1 MRIIAG
7 SLGSR
12 RLKTPTGRDTRP
24 TSDRAREALFARL
37 GPLDGARVADLFA
50 GSGALGLEALSRGA
64 VSCTFVESGRAALA
78 ALRANLADLAPAGAV
93 VVTTPLPGAVDR
105 LPSPFDL
112 LLLDPPY
119 AAGGLL
125 TATLERLAASPL
137 LADGS
142 LIVVEHAARTP
153 PAVPPGLAVE
163 ERHRT
168 GETAFTFIRP
178 AKRVK

>member
-12 RLKTPTGRDTRP
+12 RLKAPRGRDTRP
-24 TSDRAREALFARL
+24 TSERAREALFALL
-37 GPLDGARVADLFA
+37 GPVDGARVADLFA

-64 VSCTFVESGRAALA
+64 AGCTFVESGRAALI

-93 VVTTPLPGAVDR
+93 VVTAPLPGAVDR
-105 LPSPFDL
+105 LSPPIDL

-153 PAVPPGLAVE
+153 PVIPPGLTVE
-163 ERHRT
+163 ERHRA
-168 GETAFTFIRP
+168 GETAFTLLRP
-178 AKRVK
+178 GTR